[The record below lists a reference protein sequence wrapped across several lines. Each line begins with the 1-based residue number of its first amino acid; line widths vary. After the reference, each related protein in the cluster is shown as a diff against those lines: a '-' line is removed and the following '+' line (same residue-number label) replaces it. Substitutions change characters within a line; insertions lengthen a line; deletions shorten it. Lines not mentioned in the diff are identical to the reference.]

1 MYTPPSIAPMPHT
14 PQPRIGP
21 APQTTR
27 PASPVGV
34 PGTKGRAVIVGL
46 ASDVPRALE
55 HPAMASGFGFDV
67 CGVVTVSADDLHVRE
82 HADALHHL
90 LSEHRAG
97 TVMVAGPLG
106 VETMRAVSDVSLL
119 HGCRLLAVMPSE
131 VVPGHEPKI
140 VWEGESPLVQL
151 AGHRQSGIQ
160 FAVKRMID
168 VVGASLGVC
177 LAAPLMAVIA
187 VGIRMESQGP
197 VLFRHWRV
205 GRNGNGFS
213 CLKFR
218 TMREDAEEIL
228 ATDPELKR
236 LYRENHYK
244 LPDDIDPRVTR
255 FGRLL
260 RRTSLDELPQ
270 LFNVWLGEMSL
281 VGPRPVVE
289 EELEHYRGSERLLLS
304 VRPGMTGA
312 WAVNGRHHVGYPAR
326 AELELSYV
334 RGWNIGSDLS
344 ILAGTVSAVMDPGSD
359 VDA

>member
-1 MYTPPSIAPMPHT
+1 MPQDR
-14 PQPRIGP
+14 QPRAP
-21 APQTTR
+21 VAPQTTR
-27 PASPVGV
+27 PASRVGSV
-34 PGTKGRAVIVGL
+34 GSKGRAVIVGL
-46 ASDVPRALE
+46 AADVPRALE
-55 HPAMASGFGFDV
+55 HAAMSSGTGFEV
-67 CGVVTVSADDLHVRE
+67 CGVVTISADDAEVRE

-90 LSEHRAG
+90 LSAHRAG

-106 VETMRAVSDVSLL
+106 PETMRAVSDVSLL

-131 VVPGHEPKI
+131 VVPGHEPTI

-151 AGHRQSGIQ
+151 AGNRQSSLQ
-160 FAVKRMID
+160 FAVKRTLD
-168 VVGASLGVC
+168 VIGATVGLV
-177 LAAPLMAVIA
+177 LTAPLMAVIA
-187 VGIRMESQGP
+187 AGIRLESKGP
-197 VLFRHWRV
+197 VLFRHWRM
-205 GRNGNGFS
+205 GRNGDGFS

-218 TMREDAEEIL
+218 TMRDDAEAIL
-228 ATDPELKR
+228 ATDRELKR

-244 LPDDIDPRVTR
+244 LPDDLDPRVTR

-270 LFNVWLGEMSL
+270 LLNVLLGEMSL

-326 AELELSYV
+326 AELELHYV
-334 RGWNIGSDLS
+334 RSWSVAQDLR

-359 VDA
+359 VQL

>member
-1 MYTPPSIAPMPHT
+1 MPPEPKSRAT
-14 PQPRIGP
+14 A
-21 APQTTR
+21 APQAVRSSSLRGATGTR
-27 PASPVGV
+27 
-34 PGTKGRAVIVGL
+34 GRAVIVGL
-46 ASDVPRALE
+46 AEDVPRALE
-55 HPAMASGFGFDV
+55 HPAMSTGAGFEV
-67 CGVVTVSADDLHVRE
+67 CGVVIVEADDADVRD
-82 HADALHHL
+82 HADSLHHL
-90 LSEHRAG
+90 LTTHRAG

-106 VETMRAVSDVSLL
+106 PETMRAVSDVSLL

-151 AGHRQSGIQ
+151 AGNRQSFVQ
-160 FAVKRMID
+160 FVAKRALD
-168 VVGASLGVC
+168 VTGASFGLLV
-177 LAAPLMAVIA
+177 AAPLMAAIA
-187 VGIRMESQGP
+187 VCIRLESKGP
-197 VLFRHWRV
+197 VLFRHWRM
-205 GRNGNGFS
+205 GKNAEGFS

-244 LPDDIDPRVTR
+244 LPDDLDPRVTR

-270 LFNVWLGEMSL
+270 LINVLMGEMSL

-326 AELELSYV
+326 AELELRYV
-334 RGWNIGSDLS
+334 RSWSVGKDLA

-359 VDA
+359 VDS

>member
-1 MYTPPSIAPMPHT
+1 
-14 PQPRIGP
+14 
-21 APQTTR
+21 
-27 PASPVGV
+27 
-34 PGTKGRAVIVGL
+34 
-46 ASDVPRALE
+46 LE
-55 HPAMASGFGFDV
+55 HPAMSSGAGFEV
-67 CGVVTVSADDLHVRE
+67 CGVVTVSADDADVRD
-82 HADALHHL
+82 HADALHNL
-90 LSEHRAG
+90 LTTHRAG

-106 VETMRAVSDVSLL
+106 PETMRAVSDVSLL

-140 VWEGESPLVQL
+140 VWEGDSPLVQL
-151 AGHRQSGIQ
+151 AGNRQTFAQ
-160 FAVKRMID
+160 FIAKRVLD
-168 VVGASLGVC
+168 VMGATVGLLVT
-177 LAAPLMAVIA
+177 APLMAVIA
-187 VGIRMESQGP
+187 VGIRLESKGP
-197 VLFRHWRV
+197 VLFRHWRM
-205 GRNGNGFS
+205 GKNSEGFS

-244 LPDDIDPRVTR
+244 LPDDLDPRVTR

-270 LFNVWLGEMSL
+270 LFNVLIGEMSL

-326 AELELSYV
+326 AELELRYV
-334 RGWNIGSDLS
+334 RSWSVGKDLT

-359 VDA
+359 VES